1 MTIMQ
6 DVNNRINDNENDIN
20 KINQT
25 IYGEKG
31 IYARIGVNDTWRIQS
46 TVKLNILF
54 GVLTFLGVTFGGL
67 IITLIWEILTHKIVL
82 GF

>member
-1 MTIMQ
+1 MTTIKETV
-6 DVNNRINDNENDIN
+6 DKHDGE
-20 KINQT
+20 
-25 IYGEKG
+25 IYGPD
-31 IYARIGVNDTWRIQS
+31 GVSGLKRQVRDNSIWITQA

-54 GVLTFLGVTFGGL
+54 GVLSFLAITFGGL

>member
-1 MTIMQ
+1 MGTI
-6 DVNNRINDNENDIN
+6 DEIN
-20 KINQT
+20 KIKEE
-25 IYGEKG
+25 ISGEKG
-31 IYARIGVNDTWRIQS
+31 LKAQIQTNTTWITQA

-54 GVLTFLGVTFGGL
+54 GVLTFLGITFGGL

>member
-1 MTIMQ
+1 MVTVV
-6 DVNNRINDNENDIN
+6 DRVSKLEHDLYDD
-20 KINQT
+20 
-25 IYGEKG
+25 KG
-31 IYARIGVNDTWRIQS
+31 LKDQIKTNTTWITQA

-54 GVLTFLGVTFGGL
+54 GVLTFLGITFGGL